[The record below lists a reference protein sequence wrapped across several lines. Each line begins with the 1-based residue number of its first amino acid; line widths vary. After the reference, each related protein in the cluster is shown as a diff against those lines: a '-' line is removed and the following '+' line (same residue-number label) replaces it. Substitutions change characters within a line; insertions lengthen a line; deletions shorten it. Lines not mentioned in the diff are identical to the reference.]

1 MIEQFVS
8 MRWHARVLLASA
20 MVFLSIARV
29 AAQDTTE
36 LAKKTQNPVGDILS
50 IPFEFNFNGGGGLE
64 DQTHLNLNFQPVLP
78 IKLTP
83 GVNLIFRTIIPFQ
96 SFPGPADVKTGGF
109 GDIMEQLFFTPAKP
123 GRIIWGVGPTFSLP
137 TATAHPARTGTW
149 AGGMSVVVLAMPGR
163 WVLGSLLTQVW
174 PMNDA
179 GGPPETNVFSCKCFV
194 NYNFG
199 KGWALSSV
207 PTIVANWDA
216 ADGQQWTVPVGG
228 GITRTVVF
236 KGQAMSLG
244 FQYFKNVKRPD
255 DGPGTQVRMNFALIF
270 PTNP

>member
-1 MIEQFVS
+1 
-8 MRWHARVLLASA
+8 
-20 MVFLSIARV
+20 MVVLSIARA

-78 IKLTP
+78 IKSTP
-83 GVNLIFRTIIPFQ
+83 GVNLIFRTIVPFQ
-96 SFPGPADVKTGGF
+96 SFPGPTDVKTGGF
-109 GDIMEQLFFTPAKP
+109 GDIQEQLFFTPAKA
-123 GRIIWGVGPTFSLP
+123 GKIIWGVGPTFSLP
-137 TATAHPARTGTW
+137 TATAHPAQTGTW
-149 AGGMSVVVLAMPGR
+149 AGGLSVVVLTMPGR
-163 WVLGSLLTQVW
+163 WVIGALVTQLW
-174 PMNDA
+174 PMSDA
-179 GGPPETNVFSCKCFV
+179 GGPPATNVFACKCFI

-236 KGQAMSLG
+236 KGQPMSLG